1 MPPTSIV
8 SSPLAGS
15 AMPQP
20 ALPIGGPEVVLVV
33 SVGVLVDPSLD
44 VSSLDVGLLDALL
57 VLDAVVLVPAVVDDG
72 EEPGPSVIAAVEPS
86 VPSSPPLG
94 SLAQPASTTTHTHRP
109 APIDM
114 RAILL

>member
-1 MPPTSIV
+1 MPH
-8 SSPLAGS
+8 
-15 AMPQP
+15 P

-33 SVGVLVDPSLD
+33 SIGVLVDPSLD
-44 VSSLDVGLLDALL
+44 VSSLDVALLDAE
-57 VLDAVVLVPAVVDDG
+57 VLDAVLLVPAVVDG
-72 EEPGPSVIAAVEPS
+72 EEPLPSVSAAVEPS